1 METTTQNQQLIRDS
15 QGISAKSKSQSQV
28 VWEQFRK
35 HQLAVFGG
43 IILAALYIGALFAP
57 FISPYG
63 LSEYSTSDVTKFHP
77 PTLIRFVD
85 PETGRL
91 TLPFV
96 YKTKR
101 TVNNDTFVT
110 EFKDD
115 PSQGKFPIKLFVNR
129 PDQPYALLGFI
140 PLNVRLFGVDEPAR
154 IFLLGADSYGR
165 DIFTRIWY
173 GSQISLTIGIFAVII
188 STLLGFLFGGLA
200 GYYGGWV
207 DNLTMRGVEILS
219 AIPTLILLITLTSVL
234 PQSLDPILVFYGI
247 VFFLGVIGWGDLA
260 RRVRSQITALKEV
273 DFVQAATALGAKE
286 ARIIGFHML
295 PVTFS
300 LTIIGLSL
308 AIPGFILTEA
318 TLSFLGRGI
327 REPYSSWGLMLNN
340 AQEGGISSITD
351 RPWVL
356 IPGFFIVLAV
366 LCWNFLGDG
375 LRDAFDPRKR
385 Q

>member
-1 METTTQNQQLIRDS
+1 MATTAQPSSLPDAQQ
-15 QGISAKSKSQSQV
+15 ISTKSKSQRQV

-43 IILAALYIGALFAP
+43 IVLLAMYIGAVFAP

-63 LSEYSTSDVTKFHP
+63 LSEYSTSEITKFHP
-77 PTLIRFVD
+77 PTKVHFID
-85 PETGRL
+85 PETGQL
-91 TLPFV
+91 TAPFV

-101 TVNNDTFVT
+101 DVNLETFVT
-110 EFKDD
+110 EFQEDR
-115 PSQGKFPIKLFVNR
+115 SQGKFPIKLFVSR
-129 PDQPYALLGFI
+129 PEQPYLLFGVI
-140 PLNVRLFGVDEPAR
+140 PMNVRLFGVDEPAR
-154 IFLLGADSYGR
+154 VFLLGADSYGR
-165 DIFTRIWY
+165 DVFTRIWY
-173 GSQISLTIGIFAVII
+173 GAQISLTIGIFAVFL
-188 STLLGFLFGGLA
+188 STILSFTFGGLA
-200 GYYGGWV
+200 GFYGGWV
-207 DNLTMRGVEILS
+207 DNIIMRAVEILS
-219 AIPTLILLITLTSVL
+219 AIPGLILLITLTSVL
-234 PQSLDPILVFYGI
+234 PQNLDPILVFYGI
-247 VFFLGVIGWGDLA
+247 VFFLGIIGWGGSA
-260 RRVRSQITALKEV
+260 RTIRSQILALKEV
-273 DFVQAATALGAKE
+273 DYVQAANALGARE
-286 ARIIGFHML
+286 ARIIGVHML
-295 PVTFS
+295 PTTFS
-300 LTIIGLSL
+300 LAIVGLSL

-318 TLSFLGRGI
+318 TLSFIGRGI

>member
-1 METTTQNQQLIRDS
+1 MATTAQPNVLPDAQQ
-15 QGISAKSKSQSQV
+15 ISTKSKTQRQV

-43 IILAALYIGALFAP
+43 IILLAMYIGALFAP
-57 FISPYG
+57 FIGPYG
-63 LSEYSTSDVTKFHP
+63 LSEYSTSEITKFHP
-77 PTLIRFVD
+77 PTKVHFID
-85 PETGRL
+85 PETGQL
-91 TLPFV
+91 SAPFV

-101 TVNNDTFVT
+101 DVNLETFVT
-110 EFKDD
+110 EFQEDRA
-115 PSQGKFPIKLFVNR
+115 QGKFPIKLFVSR
-129 PDQPYALLGFI
+129 PDQPYNLFGVI
-140 PLNVRLFGVDEPAR
+140 PMNVRLFGVDEPAR

-165 DIFTRIWY
+165 DVFTRIWY
-173 GSQISLTIGIFAVII
+173 GAQISLTIGIFAV
-188 STLLGFLFGGLA
+188 FLSQILAFTFGGLA

-207 DNLTMRGVEILS
+207 DNIIMRFVEILG
-219 AIPTLILLITLTSVL
+219 AIPGLILLITLTSIL
-234 PQSLDPILVFYGI
+234 PQNLDPILVFYGI
-247 VFFLGVIGWGDLA
+247 VFFLGLIGWGGGA
-260 RRVRSQITALKEV
+260 RTIRSQILALKEV
-273 DFVQAATALGAKE
+273 DYVQAANALGARE
-286 ARIIGFHML
+286 ARIIGVHML
-295 PVTFS
+295 PTTFS
-300 LTIIGLSL
+300 LVIVGLSL

-318 TLSFLGRGI
+318 VLSFIGRGI